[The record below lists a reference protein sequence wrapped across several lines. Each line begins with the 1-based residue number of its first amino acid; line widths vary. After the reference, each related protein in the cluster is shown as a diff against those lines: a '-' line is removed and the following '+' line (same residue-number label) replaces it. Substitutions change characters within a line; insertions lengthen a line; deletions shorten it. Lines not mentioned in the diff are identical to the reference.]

1 MTTTDEQR
9 ATTVTPDDAQGVDGA
24 QSAEVTQSAEAAAWA
39 AWHAEREQGLTGEH
53 GWLTLTAL
61 RFLSGTPQSI
71 PGVAGEWWADEDG
84 AHVRATATG
93 GLRAWDT
100 RTGRET
106 DQTPLDGQHTVVVP
120 EAGST
125 LAALGADGVAAEVAL
140 RTGRYVVR
148 VRDPKAPA
156 RTGFTGVPTYAYD
169 PSWVLDAPV
178 RWFDEPRPT
187 LVRAA
192 QPGLRHHVRVVG
204 EVDVVRDGQRATLA
218 VTGQQAGTGT
228 VLFSDTTQDTAEWRV
243 VSLPVLDEAAGD
255 DAAGDHAAGEPPA
268 TVRLDLNR
276 ALNFPAAFSD
286 HGTCPRPVDGNHLP
300 FPVTAGEKAP
310 R

>member
-1 MTTTDEQR
+1 MTTTSER
-9 ATTVTPDDAQGVDGA
+9 VDAVSTGDSTSTA
-24 QSAEVTQSAEAAAWA
+24 AEEWA

-71 PGVAGEWWADEDG
+71 PGLAGEWWADADG
-84 AHVRATATG
+84 AHVRATAPE

-100 RTGRET
+100 RTGRDT
-106 DQTPLDGQHTVVVP
+106 DEVALDGQHTVVVP

-178 RWFDEPRPT
+178 RWYDEPRPT

-204 EVDVVRDGQRATLA
+204 ELDVVRDGVTTTLA
-218 VTGQQAGTGT
+218 ITGQQAGTGS

-243 VSLPVLDEAAGD
+243 VSLPPVDLPSAAEASAAEPSAAEAGSV
-255 DAAGDHAAGEPPA
+255 DAPA
-268 TVRLDLNR
+268 SGSLPTTVRLDLNR

-300 FPVTAGEKAP
+300 VPVTAGEKDP

>member
-1 MTTTDEQR
+1 MTTTSER
-9 ATTVTPDDAQGVDGA
+9 TSETETPVEDRPG
-24 QSAEVTQSAEAAAWA
+24 SAVAAWE
-39 AWHAEREQGLTGEH
+39 AWHAEREQALTDEH

-61 RFLSGTPQSI
+61 RFLSGTPQRI
-71 PGVAGEWWADEDG
+71 PGLAGEWWADADG
-84 AHVRATATG
+84 AHVRATAAE

-100 RTGRET
+100 RTGREA
-106 DQTPLDGQHTVVVP
+106 DETPIDGQHTVVVP

-125 LAALGADGVAAEVAL
+125 LATLGADGVAAEVAL

-148 VRDPKAPA
+148 VRDPRAPA
-156 RTGFTGVPTYAYD
+156 RTGFTGVPTYPYD

-178 RWFDEPRPT
+178 RWYDEPRPA

-192 QPGLRHHVRVVG
+192 QPGLRHHVRLVG
-204 EVDVVRDGQRATLA
+204 ELDVVRDGRTTTLA
-218 VTGQQAGTGT
+218 VTGQEAGTGS
-228 VLFSDTTQDTAEWRV
+228 VLFSDTSQDTAEWRV
-243 VSLPVLDEAAGD
+243 VSLPTADAEATEGGTPGAG
-255 DAAGDHAAGEPPA
+255 AAAQALPT

-276 ALNFPAAFSD
+276 AISFPAAFSD

>member
-1 MTTTDEQR
+1 MTTTDER
-9 ATTVTPDDAQGVDGA
+9 TTTAATTDE
-24 QSAEVTQSAEAAAWA
+24 QSPEAAWA
-39 AWHAEREQGLTGEH
+39 QWHAEREQGLTGEH
-53 GWLTLTAL
+53 GWLTLVAL
-61 RFLSGTPQSI
+61 RFLSGAPQSI
-71 PGVAGEWWADEDG
+71 PGLAGEWWADADG
-84 AHVRATATG
+84 AHVRATADE
-93 GLRAWDT
+93 GLLAWDT
-100 RTGRET
+100 RTGREAS
-106 DQTPLDGQHTVVVP
+106 QTPLDGQHTVVVP

-140 RTGRYVVR
+140 RTGRYLVR

-204 EVDVVRDGQRATLA
+204 EVDVVRDGQTATLA
-218 VTGQQAGTGT
+218 VTGQQAGTGS

-243 VSLPVLDEAAGD
+243 VSLPPVDE
-255 DAAGDHAAGEPPA
+255 AAGDHAAGDRAAGGLPT

-276 ALNFPAAFSD
+276 AINFPAAFSD
-286 HGTCPRPVDGNHLP
+286 YGTCPRPVDSNHLS
-300 FPVTAGEKAP
+300 FPVTAGEKDP

>member
-1 MTTTDEQR
+1 MTTTSER
-9 ATTVTPDDAQGVDGA
+9 VDAISTGDSTSTA
-24 QSAEVTQSAEAAAWA
+24 AEEWA

-71 PGVAGEWWADEDG
+71 PGLAGEWWADADG
-84 AHVRATATG
+84 AHVRATAPE

-100 RTGRET
+100 RTGRGIDEVA
-106 DQTPLDGQHTVVVP
+106 LDGQHTVVVP

-178 RWFDEPRPT
+178 RWYDEPRPT

-204 EVDVVRDGQRATLA
+204 ELDVVRDGVTTTLA
-218 VTGQQAGTGT
+218 ITGQQAGTGS

-243 VSLPVLDEAAGD
+243 VSLPPVDVPSAAEASAAEAGSV
-255 DAAGDHAAGEPPA
+255 DAPA
-268 TVRLDLNR
+268 SGSLPTTVRLDLNR

-300 FPVTAGEKAP
+300 VPVTAGEKDP

>member
-1 MTTTDEQR
+1 MTTTSER
-9 ATTVTPDDAQGVDGA
+9 VDAVSTGDSTSTA
-24 QSAEVTQSAEAAAWA
+24 AEEWA

-53 GWLTLTAL
+53 GWLTLTGL

-71 PGVAGEWWADEDG
+71 PGLTGEWWADADG
-84 AHVRATATG
+84 AHVRATAPE

-100 RTGRET
+100 RTGRGT
-106 DQTPLDGQHTVVVP
+106 DEVALDGQHTVVVP

-178 RWFDEPRPT
+178 RWYDEPRPT

-204 EVDVVRDGQRATLA
+204 ELDVVRDGVTTTLA
-218 VTGQQAGTGT
+218 ITGQQAGTGS

-243 VSLPVLDEAAGD
+243 VSLPPVDVPSAAEAGSV
-255 DAAGDHAAGEPPA
+255 DAPA
-268 TVRLDLNR
+268 SGSLPTTVRLDLNR

-300 FPVTAGEKAP
+300 VPVTAGEKDP

>member
-1 MTTTDEQR
+1 MTTQTET
-9 ATTVTPDDAQGVDGA
+9 ATQVA
-24 QSAEVTQSAEAAAWA
+24 SAVESPEGPGPSLEAVEWA
-39 AWHAEREQGLTGEH
+39 AWHAGREQELAADEH

-71 PGVAGEWWADEDG
+71 PGVAGKWWADEDG
-84 AHVRATATG
+84 AHVRATAAD

-100 RTGRET
+100 RTGRGT
-106 DQTPLDGQHTVVVP
+106 DEVPLDGQHTVVVP

-156 RTGFTGVPTYAYD
+156 RTGFTGVPAYAYD
-169 PSWVLDAPV
+169 AAWVLDAPV
-178 RWFDEPRPT
+178 RWYDEPRPT
-187 LVRAA
+187 VVRAA
-192 QPGLRHHVRVVG
+192 QPGLRHQVRLVG
-204 EVDVVRDGQRATLA
+204 ELDVVRDGRTTTLA
-218 VTGQQAGTGT
+218 ITGQQAGSGS
-228 VLFSDTTQDTAEWRV
+228 VLFTDTTQDTAEWRV
-243 VSLPVLDEAAGD
+243 VHLPPA
-255 DAAGDHAAGEPPA
+255 DAAQDGLPE

-286 HGTCPRPVDGNHLP
+286 YGTCPRPVDGNHLP

>member
-1 MTTTDEQR
+1 
-9 ATTVTPDDAQGVDGA
+9 
-24 QSAEVTQSAEAAAWA
+24 
-39 AWHAEREQGLTGEH
+39 
-53 GWLTLTAL
+53 
-61 RFLSGTPQSI
+61 
-71 PGVAGEWWADEDG
+71 VA
-84 AHVRATATG
+84 
-93 GLRAWDT
+93 
-100 RTGRET
+100 
-106 DQTPLDGQHTVVVP
+106 LDGQHTVVVP

-140 RTGRYVVR
+140 RTGRYLVR

-178 RWFDEPRPT
+178 RWYDEPRPT

-204 EVDVVRDGQRATLA
+204 ELDVVRDGVTTTLA
-218 VTGQQAGTGT
+218 ITGQQAGTGS

-243 VSLPVLDEAAGD
+243 VSLPPV
-255 DAAGDHAAGEPPA
+255 DAPASGELA
-268 TVRLDLNR
+268 TTVRLDLNR
-276 ALNFPAAFSD
+276 AINFPAAFSD

-300 FPVTAGEKAP
+300 VPVTAGEKDP

>member
-1 MTTTDEQR
+1 MTT
-9 ATTVTPDDAQGVDGA
+9 ATTPTSERVDAV
-24 QSAEVTQSAEAAAWA
+24 STETSTSTAAAEWA
-39 AWHAEREQGLTGEH
+39 SWHAEREQGLTGEH

-71 PGVAGEWWADEDG
+71 PGIAGEWWADADG
-84 AHVRATATG
+84 AHVRASAAE

-100 RTGRET
+100 RTGRDT
-106 DQTPLDGQHTVVVP
+106 DDVALDGQHTVVVP

-178 RWFDEPRPT
+178 RWYDEPRPT

-204 EVDVVRDGQRATLA
+204 ELDVVRDGVTATLA
-218 VTGQQAGTGT
+218 ITGQQAGTGS

-243 VSLPVLDEAAGD
+243 VSLPPVDEAAPGEAASGD
-255 DAAGDHAAGEPPA
+255 ALASRELPT

-300 FPVTAGEKAP
+300 IPVTAGEKAP